1 MINQLKFFGLLLG
14 GKEYMTLQT
23 WKKYRV
29 ILNRIDNSKIP
40 EID

>member
-1 MINQLKFFGLLLG
+1 
-14 GKEYMTLQT
+14 MTLQT

>member
-1 MINQLKFFGLLLG
+1 
-14 GKEYMTLQT
+14 MTLQA

-40 EID
+40 EIDWPNLPL